1 MGFLLEKNEREGPKP
16 PDSNPREYLE
26 PNRSARPAAFC
37 PSSQWHLKRFAQS
50 GSSRPPLRRM
60 PNRCGEIPKLFF
72 LSLRMH
78 SVIPHAVILE

>member
-26 PNRSARPAAFC
+26 PNRSARPATFG

-50 GSSRPPLRRM
+50 
-60 PNRCGEIPKLFF
+60 E
-72 LSLRMH
+72 SLRP
-78 SVIPHAVILE
+78 SPALNAEWVRRDSEVILSFASHALCNSPRHHP